1 MNVNIASNNDETV
14 MKLLYYFIT
23 NKGYNPIIL
32 HGTQNEIWLENQNG
46 PYKIVRIVTEYI
58 HNDEQ
63 FNYDIFK
70 TTRIMNKIK
79 HKTFNLSMNTL
90 SIFLNLGDN
99 VNNIINTKNIM
110 CANIKEVKDLNKYNF
125 VMESFPDILNNT
137 KFSEKGTDL
146 FIKLTSEIGKKSEEE
161 AKKAEDVFR
170 VKTPV
175 ITYLIILINFI
186 ALLITYIYGYNDVIY
201 WGANERN
208 SILNGDY
215 YRLFTSMFL
224 HGGIMHFLCNS
235 YIIYVI
241 GSQLESFFG
250 KYKFLIIYL
259 FSGIVGNLLSMLLTN
274 GISVGAS
281 GAAFGLLGS
290 IVYFGYHY
298 RVYLGTV
305 IKSQIIPLI
314 AFNLLIGFMTPNID
328 NAAHIGGLI
337 GGLLITMAVGVKYKS
352 DSSERINGF
361 ILSSM
366 FVIFLIYMNFFRV

>member
-1 MNVNIASNNDETV
+1 MNVNMTLNNDETV

-23 NKGYNPIIL
+23 TQGYNPIIL
-32 HGTQNEIWLENQNG
+32 HGTQNEIWLENQKG

-63 FNYDIFK
+63 FNYDIYK
-70 TTRIMNKIK
+70 TTKIMNKIK
-79 HKTFNLSMNTL
+79 HKTFNFSMNTL

-110 CANIKEVKDLNKYNF
+110 CVNIKDVKDLNKYNF
-125 VMESFPDILNNT
+125 VMDNFPDILNNT
-137 KFSEKGTDL
+137 KFSEKGTEL
-146 FIKLTSEIGKKSEEE
+146 FIKLTGEIGKKSEEE
-161 AKKAEDVFR
+161 ALKAEEVFR
-170 VKTPV
+170 SKTPV
-175 ITYLIILINFI
+175 VTYIIILINFM
-186 ALLITYIYGYNDVIY
+186 ALLITYMYGYKEVIY

-215 YRLFTSMFL
+215 YRLFASMFL
-224 HGGIMHFLCNS
+224 HSGIMHFLCNS

-250 KYKFLIIYL
+250 KSKFLIIYL
-259 FSGIVGNLLSMLLTN
+259 FSGVIGNLLSMLLTD
-274 GISVGAS
+274 GLSVGAS

-314 AFNLLIGFMTPNID
+314 VLNLIIGFLTPNID

-337 GGLLITMAVGVKYKS
+337 GGFLITMAVGVKYKS

-361 ILSSM
+361 ILSAM
-366 FVIFLIYMNFFRV
+366 FVAFLIYMNFFRI